1 MLETPSIRRYSLV
14 CRPHNGRIEMSS
26 DNPSGADNQQETAE
40 LSVELDP
47 MWIVGFVDGE
57 GCFSVSV
64 HRNAFMHRHR
74 GWQIQPVFHVYQH
87 RIHRHV
93 LDSLR
98 SYFELGT
105 IRAKGPRSDVLTYSV
120 SSLSGL
126 EAVIVPFFEAHEL
139 LVKAAD
145 FASFASIVRAM
156 RNREHLTARGFER
169 IVRLAF
175 SMNANGKQRSRS
187 LDEVLAGSSETARQA
202 HHQDW

>member
-1 MLETPSIRRYSLV
+1 
-14 CRPHNGRIEMSS
+14 MSS

-40 LSVELDP
+40 TSVELDP

-64 HRNAFMHRHR
+64 HRNSFMHRHG

-87 RIHRHV
+87 RIHRQV

-98 SYFELGT
+98 SHFGLGT
-105 IRAKGPRSDVLTYSV
+105 IRGKGPQSDVLTYSV
-120 SSLSGL
+120 SSLQGL
-126 EAVIVPFFEAHEL
+126 ESVIVPFFEDHEL

-156 RNREHLTARGFER
+156 RKREHLTSCGFER